1 MEFLRIRRLTADL
14 ARRPLSAPDTAKY
27 LAAQG
32 ALLSILFIPTP
43 AEAPA
48 DWPFLAYPLLA
59 LLGVYYCY
67 RCNGG
72 PVGERFAERYLAVGW
87 VVGVRVVLV
96 TIATVIPCIVGLAF
110 TSTGLNWFE
119 DARVWFVVDLGV
131 LGLITLVY
139 WRMGVHLARI
149 HNPSA
154 QVTQGPA
161 SP

>member
-48 DWPFLAYPLLA
+48 DWPFLVYPLLA

-67 RCNGG
+67 RRNGG
-72 PVGERFAERYLAVGW
+72 AVGERFAERYLAVDW
-87 VVGVRVVLV
+87 VVGLR
-96 TIATVIPCIVGLAF
+96 VGLAAVAVLIAFIVGFAF
-110 TSTGLNWFE
+110 TSGELGWLE
-119 DARVWFVVDLGV
+119 DARFARGIDLGG
-131 LGLITLVY
+131 LGLIALVY

-149 HNPSA
+149 HCASA
-154 QVTQGPA
+154 QVTQGP
-161 SP
+161 PR